1 MMTVLVT
8 GFRGKTGR
16 QVAAALLRRGAA
28 VRGCV
33 RSAEGPGMAGV
44 TLTPFDWRE
53 PATWPAALAE
63 VEAMYLLRPNTA
75 DPAGA
80 IASLLKAGPGLK
92 RVVFLSEID
101 AGNRPEETDE
111 RKAERALMSSP
122 IPWTILR
129 PNWFMQNFTE
139 PGFYLESIRDKGEL
153 EVPTNGRATSF
164 VDTRDIGE
172 VAATALL
179 EDGHAQRSYTLTGP
193 AAITWDEAA
202 RLIGQAT
209 GHRVHHVD
217 PPLADH
223 LASLSRGGA
232 ARTKV
237 DYLGRIYGCIRDGRT
252 SMVSTDIEHVTGR
265 QARSFAAFVAE
276 NLELWRKR

>member
-33 RSAEGPGMAGV
+33 RSAEGPGVAGV
-44 TLTPFDWRE
+44 TLTRFDWRE

-75 DPAGA
+75 DPASA
-80 IASLLKAGPGLK
+80 ITSLLKAGRGLK
-92 RVVFLSEID
+92 HVVFLSEID
-101 AGNRPEETDE
+101 AGNRPEGTDE
-111 RKAERALMSSP
+111 RNTERALTSSP

-153 EVPTNGRATSF
+153 EVPTSGQATSF

-179 EDGHAQRSYTLTGP
+179 ENGHEQRSYTLTGP
-193 AAITWDEAA
+193 AAITWAEVG
-202 RLIGQAT
+202 RLIGRAA
-209 GHRVHHVD
+209 GHRVRYVD

-223 LASLSRGGA
+223 LESLSREGA
-232 ARTKV
+232 AKSKV
-237 DYLGRIYGCIRDGRT
+237 DYLRRIYGCIRDGQT
-252 SMVSTDIEHVTGR
+252 SMVSTDIEQVVGR
-265 QARSFAAFVAE
+265 PARSFAAFVAE
-276 NLELWRKR
+276 NLKLWRRQ